1 MPDLVFEESSSTW
14 MFLSLEKD
22 FQATWIIPGLPTL
35 CFLNYWLVAIP
46 TVPFLEQPRTTTS
59 EPCPPSHT
67 ITSSA
72 KPQSYLRVSPSTYQL
87 RSSQCAVPLL
97 SHPLLADQTPLPSK
111 TDFVILLHSPSWTL
125 YILTMSTYH
134 AVVFWF
140 QLHFPLP
147 ARCKIKPLVKLHRSP
162 DCFLHVGQN
171 NP

>member
-22 FQATWIIPGLPTL
+22 FLATWIIPGLPTL
-35 CFLNYWLVAIP
+35 CFLSYYSDG
-46 TVPFLEQPRTTTS
+46 PFLEQLPTTTS

-67 ITSSA
+67 SLA
-72 KPQSYLRVSPSTYQL
+72 EPQSYLKVSPSTYQL

-97 SHPLLADQTPLPSK
+97 SHSLLADQTPLPIK
-111 TDFVILLHSPSWTL
+111 TDFVILLHSPSWIL
-125 YILTMSTYH
+125 YILTVFTYL
-134 AVVFWF
+134 AVVFRF

-147 ARCKIKPLVKLHRSP
+147 AHCKIKPLVKLHRPP